1 VPALRDVV
9 LQGSSNSPE
18 AAEEVAAYMRWV
30 ADAASAP
37 AAASKPPTRG
47 KATAEVVMDV
57 ELAGAVAPG
66 AELVVYFAPDSE
78 SGVYQVMQRILDDGT
93 ASVVSFSW
101 AWEERRDSLEKL
113 ISELLAQAAD
123 PGGDRPP
130 ITFCAAS
137 GDYGGAK
144 VCFPAA
150 SPWAL
155 ACGGTRVTGRGAEG
169 LVETVWN
176 TRELGAASGGG
187 VSSHTPQPKWQ
198 AGLEP
203 SSGRGVPDV
212 AAVADPASHCR
223 IHAGGVWG
231 PAGGT
236 SAAAP
241 VWAGLVAV
249 LNQALGSRQ
258 GYLNPRLYTA
268 ASRRPQAFRSVTT
281 GDNLVAG
288 AGFEA
293 RKGWDPCT
301 GLGTPSGR
309 ELLAALRPA

>member
-1 VPALRDVV
+1 
-9 LQGSSNSPE
+9 
-18 AAEEVAAYMRWV
+18 
-30 ADAASAP
+30 
-37 AAASKPPTRG
+37 
-47 KATAEVVMDV
+47 
-57 ELAGAVAPG
+57 
-66 AELVVYFAPDSE
+66 
-78 SGVYQVMQRILDDGT
+78 
-93 ASVVSFSW
+93 
-101 AWEERRDSLEKL
+101 
-113 ISELLAQAAD
+113 
-123 PGGDRPP
+123 
-130 ITFCAAS
+130 
-137 GDYGGAK
+137 
-144 VCFPAA
+144 
-150 SPWAL
+150 
-155 ACGGTRVTGRGAEG
+155 
-169 LVETVWN
+169 
-176 TRELGAASGGG
+176 
-187 VSSHTPQPKWQ
+187 
-198 AGLEP
+198 
-203 SSGRGVPDV
+203 
-212 AAVADPASHCR
+212 
-223 IHAGGVWG
+223 VWG